1 VDQKTYDLLRGIPDH
16 ADYAAEAGELDAE
29 DIPQERMAAVLDL
42 LRNSDNDVVRFEAAK
57 LLTSW
62 GISEGLVALGESMEK
77 PELIR
82 NTYLHRLYGY
92 DDTYRHILM
101 AVTMYFAN
109 MVDRGQREVA
119 RAEIFLP
126 LSIVIELAGVE
137 PFEISEVF
145 AFLKRERYPE
155 YIPLVK
161 QHLSS
166 IIDRPEIHRWKIYDA
181 MEFLMGFETEFVMS
195 LLQLRNKSIEDFM
208 PRQRS

>member
-1 VDQKTYDLLRGIPDH
+1 MDRKTYDLLHGIPDH

-29 DIPQERMAAVLDL
+29 DIPQERMTAVLDL
-42 LRNSDNDVVRFEAAK
+42 LRNSDDDVVRFEAAK

-62 GISEGLVALGESMEK
+62 GIFEGLVALSESMEK
-77 PELIR
+77 PELIK
-82 NTYLHRLYGY
+82 NTYPHRLHGY
-92 DDTYRHILM
+92 DDTYRQILM

-119 RAEIFLP
+119 RAQVFLP
-126 LSIVIELAGVE
+126 LSTIIELAGTE
-137 PFEISEVF
+137 PFEISDAF

-155 YIPLVK
+155 YIPFVK

-166 IIDRPEIHRWKIYDA
+166 IIDRPEIHQWKIYDA
-181 MEFLMGFETEFVMS
+181 MEFLMGVEPEFVMS

-208 PRQRS
+208 PRQPS